1 MPRSNSSPRLTES
14 LLQSHSDTTNA
25 KAESI
30 KEFSGIVT
38 KIGNACSRFKEGD
51 RVWTCAFAN
60 SYKTSFRVQEFLC
73 QTIPDGISFEEAA
86 LWAVTHTTA
95 YQTVIEMARVQPDH
109 KVLIQFAGNAI
120 GQIAAQIALQQ
131 GAQVFAT
138 VATKEQGKAV
148 EVIGVP
154 QNNILGDS
162 DLDLAAAISHL
173 TDGQGL
179 DVIINQNSTGQ
190 FIQQLWNSIATH
202 GVLID
207 LNYFDA
213 TSDDQSA
220 LAMAPF
226 QRGAS
231 YRVFNLVKTIQENTS
246 QMVNMLEN
254 FLQSGL
260 HRQTIQELVPWV
272 VFSATTVAEAFDWT
286 FKHGHDGKAIL
297 TFSPEDRISVDRR
310 ALDPLPLDS
319 NSTYLL
325 AGGLGGLGK
334 SLAKLLAQNGARN
347 LAFVSRSGPASK
359 NAISLT
365 QDLAAMGVRTAI
377 YAADVS
383 DETAMANMLSQCAAE
398 MPPICGVIQSAAVL
412 EDSIYDNMTYKQWAD
427 ATRPKIQGSWLL
439 HHLLSQAKQEL
450 QFFIMLSSIAGVV
463 GNRSQA
469 NYASGNTYQD
479 ALANYRRQQGLPA
492 VSVDLGLMLGI
503 GLIAEERG
511 GTTNLKKWEAVG
523 ITEQEFHA
531 VMTAA
536 MAENKSL
543 PAQVICGLP
552 TGGILQSENL
562 DRPFYFDDPRF
573 LFLERKDI
581 DETLSRKDEK
591 DTADSVLSQ
600 LSHAESMRDA
610 IDIITTTVCQRLA
623 RGLQSAAE
631 NIDADKPLHSY
642 GVDSLMAV
650 EMRTWITVNLQA
662 DVSLFDI
669 LSGVSVTA
677 LAVKIAAKS
686 KALPEGIK

>member
-1 MPRSNSSPRLTES
+1 M
-14 LLQSHSDTTNA
+14 
-25 KAESI
+25 
-30 KEFSGIVT
+30 
-38 KIGNACSRFKEGD
+38 
-51 RVWTCAFAN
+51 AN
-60 SYKTSFRVQEFLC
+60 
-73 QTIPDGISFEEAA
+73 
-86 LWAVTHTTA
+86 
-95 YQTVIEMARVQPDH
+95 VQPDQ

-131 GAQVFAT
+131 GAQVYAT
-138 VATKEQGKAV
+138 VATKEQGEAV
-148 EVIGVP
+148 ESIGVP
-154 QNNILGDS
+154 QSNIFGDN
-162 DLDLAAAISHL
+162 DLDLGAAIPHL
-173 TDGQGL
+173 TDGRGF
-179 DVIINQNSTGQ
+179 DVIINQNSTGK
-190 FIQQLWNSIATH
+190 FIQQLWNSIAVF

-207 LNYFDA
+207 IDDSNT
-213 TSDDQSA
+213 TSDDQPA
-220 LAMAPF
+220 LALAPF

-231 YRVFNLVKTIQENTS
+231 YRVFKLAKTFEENPS
-246 QMVNMLEN
+246 QMLKLLDN
-254 FLQSGL
+254 FLQFSP
-260 HRQTIQELVPWV
+260 HCKKIQKPTPWV
-272 VFSATTVAEAFDWT
+272 VFSATSVTEAFDWT
-286 FKHGHDGKAIL
+286 SKHGLDGKAIL

-310 ALDPLPLDS
+310 ALNPLSLDP

-334 SLAKLLAQNGARN
+334 SLAKLLAQKGARH

-365 QDLAAMGVRTAI
+365 GELAVMGVKTAI
-377 YAADVS
+377 YSADVS
-383 DETAMANMLSQCAAE
+383 DETAMTNMLSQCAGE
-398 MPPICGVIQSAAVL
+398 MPPIRGVIQSAAVL
-412 EDSIYDNMTYKQWAD
+412 EDSIYDNMTYNQWAN

-439 HHLLSQAKQEL
+439 HHLLAEAKQEL
-450 QFFIMLSSIAGVV
+450 QFFVMLSSIAGVV

-523 ITEQEFHA
+523 IDEQEFHA
-531 VMTAA
+531 VMTAS

-552 TGGILQSENL
+552 TGDILQSENL

-573 LFLERKDI
+573 SFLRRKDV
-581 DETLSRKDEK
+581 DGTLSKKDEI
-591 DTADSVLSQ
+591 DTAESPSSQ
-600 LSHAESMRDA
+600 LSRAESMRDA
-610 IDIITTTVCQRLA
+610 IDLITTSVCQRLA
-623 RGLQSAAE
+623 RGLQTAAE
-631 NIDADKPLHSY
+631 NIDANKPLHSF

-669 LSGVSVTA
+669 LSGVSIAA

-686 KALPEGIK
+686 KALPEGIS